1 MKDEKDNKF
10 IPQADDVGTIV
21 SDVIVCA
28 SKVVFEKNG
37 FVIFYCGTFS
47 VKGNFAGSIV
57 PGLNYKV
64 SGEIGLYGRVVQIT
78 ASKIEL
84 LEDGESKTPIIA
96 SFINNNFEGVGEKTG
111 LLMAERFGENILEE
125 LLKRPKSTAK
135 EIRGL
140 SEKRAKAMSDKITAK
155 KDQLE
160 QILALRLFGLTED
173 QAAKAYDHFG
183 ITAYPE
189 VSVNPYKL
197 LRIDGVGF
205 ETCEYLAGKLDID
218 KFDPMRILGAI
229 LCILN
234 ETHYSSGNT
243 YILPEILKIAVR
255 RMIFSD
261 DICGTCTDRI
271 TCNMVTSECNKFD
284 EAYKEAMDLGKKLDD
299 LVVYRFADNKCKGC
313 EPSEE
318 GARVAIK
325 KIFRTE
331 AGIKYEVESF
341 LNAQV
346 PEFNR
351 EEALTI
357 IEKLSKSHNI
367 ELDDL
372 QKEALLM
379 CFKEPFS
386 IITGGPGTGKTTIT
400 GLLASHLKEKKIS
413 CLFCAPTGRA
423 AKRLSEAI
431 GFEAHT
437 IHRLL
442 EVRPMSGEEG
452 FAFGRN
458 ANNPLDARVI
468 VVDETSM
475 VDNSLFLALLRAIKP
490 DSSVILIG
498 DPNQLPSVGPGDL
511 LSDLLSCRKIPRCEL
526 KYVFRQQN
534 ESSIAANAYR
544 ILNGENLIGN
554 DDDFMIINPSSE
566 EEGLEKIFD
575 LFGKNK
581 GTDMAILSPTKQNIM
596 GTAYLNKELQAVAAD
611 LTSPSLTLGSRGVLR
626 EDDRVMQIKN
636 DYNIEYFD
644 PITNKTD
651 TGVYNGEL
659 GEIIRINELNRSIE
673 VMFDDGRKVIYS
685 GKTLEDID
693 LAYAMTV
700 HKSQG
705 CEFDLVILAL
715 GKMSPK
721 LLNRKLL
728 YTAVTR
734 GKKKVVIVDSEGML
748 QKMLRSTDISRR
760 NTSLSDFLKIIDNK
774 EEKLADT

>member
-1 MKDEKDNKF
+1 
-10 IPQADDVGTIV
+10 
-21 SDVIVCA
+21 
-28 SKVVFEKNG
+28 
-37 FVIFYCGTFS
+37 
-47 VKGNFAGSIV
+47 
-57 PGLNYKV
+57 
-64 SGEIGLYGRVVQIT
+64 
-78 ASKIEL
+78 
-84 LEDGESKTPIIA
+84 
-96 SFINNNFEGVGEKTG
+96 
-111 LLMAERFGENILEE
+111 
-125 LLKRPKSTAK
+125 
-135 EIRGL
+135 
-140 SEKRAKAMSDKITAK
+140 
-155 KDQLE
+155 
-160 QILALRLFGLTED
+160 
-173 QAAKAYDHFG
+173 
-183 ITAYPE
+183 
-189 VSVNPYKL
+189 
-197 LRIDGVGF
+197 
-205 ETCEYLAGKLDID
+205 
-218 KFDPMRILGAI
+218 
-229 LCILN
+229 
-234 ETHYSSGNT
+234 
-243 YILPEILKIAVR
+243 
-255 RMIFSD
+255 
-261 DICGTCTDRI
+261 
-271 TCNMVTSECNKFD
+271 MVTSECSKFD

-341 LNAQV
+341 LNAKV
-346 PEFNR
+346 PAFSR

-357 IEKLSKSHNI
+357 IDRLSKSHNI

-431 GFEAHT
+431 RFEAHT

>member
-1 MKDEKDNKF
+1 MKDAKDNKF
-10 IPQADDVGTIV
+10 IPQIDDVGTIV

-37 FVIFYCGTFS
+37 FVIFYCGSFS
-47 VKGNFAGSIV
+47 VKGNFAGNIV
-57 PGLNYKV
+57 PGLNYKI

-96 SFINNNFEGVGEKTG
+96 SFITNNFEGVGEKTG
-111 LLMAERFGENILEE
+111 LLIAERFGEDILDEFM
-125 LLKRPKSTAK
+125 KRPKSAAK
-135 EIRGL
+135 EIKGL

-155 KDQLE
+155 RQFFDQV
-160 QILALRLFGLTED
+160 LALRLFGLTED

-183 ITAYPE
+183 LTAYSE
-189 VSVNPYKL
+189 ISVNPYKL

-205 ETCEYLAGKLDID
+205 ETCEYLAGKLDMD
-218 KFDPMRILGAI
+218 RFDPMRILGAI
-229 LCILN
+229 LCVLN
-234 ETHYSSGNT
+234 DIHYSAGNT
-243 YILPEILKIAVR
+243 YILPDFLKNQVR
-255 RMIFSD
+255 QMVFSSED
-261 DICGTCTDRI
+261 LCATCTDRI
-271 TCNMVTSECNKFD
+271 TCSLNRLDCAKFD
-284 EAYKEAMDLGKKLDD
+284 ESYKEALDLGKKLED

-313 EPSEE
+313 EPDEE

-325 KIFRTE
+325 KIFKSE

-341 LNAQV
+341 INAQTA
-346 PEFNR
+346 EFDN
-351 EEALTI
+351 ESALERI
-357 IEKLSKSHNI
+357 DELSKNHNI

-372 QKEALLM
+372 QKQALIM
-379 CFKEPFS
+379 CFREPFS

-400 GLLASHLKEKKIS
+400 GLLASHFKEQKIS

-442 EVRPMSGEEG
+442 EVRPMNGEEG

-458 ANNPLDARVI
+458 ANNPLDARVV

-475 VDNSLFLALLRAIKP
+475 VDNSLFLSLLRAIKP
-490 DSSVILIG
+490 NSSVILIG
-498 DPNQLPSVGPGDL
+498 DPNQLPSVGPGNL
-511 LSDLLSCRKIPRCEL
+511 LSDLLACKKIPRCEL

-544 ILNGENLIGN
+544 ILNGESLIGN
-554 DDDFMIINPSSE
+554 DDDFVIIKPKNE
-566 EEGLEKIFD
+566 QEGLEQIFD
-575 LFGKNK
+575 LFEKNK
-581 GTDMAILSPTKQNIM
+581 DCDMTILSPTKQNVM
-596 GTAYLNKELQAVAAD
+596 GTSYLNKELQNVAAD
-611 LTSPSLTLGSRGVLR
+611 LTASSLTLGSRGVLR
-626 EDDRVMQIKN
+626 ENDRIMQIKN

-644 PITNKTD
+644 PITSKTD

-659 GEIIRINELNRSIE
+659 GEIIKINELNRSIE
-673 VMFDDGRKVIYS
+673 VMFDDGRKVIYA

-715 GKMSPK
+715 GKISPK
-721 LLNRKLL
+721 LLNRKIL

-734 GKKKVVIVDSEGML
+734 GKKKVVIVDSEGAL
-748 QKMLRSTDISRR
+748 DRMLRSSDTSSR

-774 EEKLADT
+774 G